1 TGKGTPGDEIIIT
14 DGNGKEIGK
23 GTVDSEGNFD
33 VKTDRPL
40 EPNEVITIS
49 PLYASDAAAAIKET
63 DLDKDAHKPTNDKPT
78 TGDSNLTGKGNP
90 GDENIITDG

>member
-1 TGKGTPGDEIIIT
+1 TVLDKDAHKPTVNKPGSGETNVTGKGTPGDEIIIT

-40 EPNEVITIS
+40 EPNEVITITPVS
-49 PLYASDAAAAIKET
+49 YTQLR
-63 DLDKDAHKPTNDKPT
+63 LPTN
-78 TGDSNLTGKGNP
+78 LRVLH
-90 GDENIITDG
+90 